1 MRNAGR
7 CTRRAFLKA
16 AAAAAAAPSVIASS
30 TWGAAG
36 ALPPSERLHVG
47 FIGVG
52 GQGGGHLTGG
62 PWSIQGGF
70 VARGD
75 VHVPC
80 VCDVDA
86 RTRNAAKHRVEQAYA
101 AKFDKDTY
109 KGCDAYNDFREVLG
123 RRDVDAVLI
132 GTPDHWHA
140 IISCEAARAGKDV
153 YCEKPMTRDVREGRI
168 MVETIRRTGC
178 VFQVGTQQRSS
189 QYFQLALAMLRRGL
203 IGKVKTVH
211 VGVGGPSTP
220 LWRPAVPVPEGFDW
234 DFWLGPAPW
243 RPFNPAYHPA
253 GFRNCRDFSGGG
265 MTDWGAHHFDIAQW
279 GLEMDGSGPVEI
291 YPPDGKDFSTLTYR
305 YASGVWMYHGG
316 ANGILFTGTDGKIEV
331 NRGYL
336 RTWPDSL
343 RLHVVRGNEQFGRG
357 SLGHAGNWIE
367 CVRTRQDP
375 VTPVEVGHRSVS
387 VCHLGNIAYW
397 LGRPL
402 KWDPVREDFIGDPA
416 ASRWL
421 DRPKRAPWR
430 LDA

>member
-109 KGCDAYNDFREVLG
+109 KGCDAYNDFREVLA

-220 LWRPAVPVPEGFDW
+220 MWRPAVPVPEGFDW

-253 GFRNCRDFSGGG
+253 GFRSCRDFSGGG

-316 ANGILFTGTDGKIEV
+316 ANGILFTGTDGTIEV

-343 RLHVVRGNEQFGRG
+343 RLHVVRGNKQFGRG